1 MAESSIIPGQGSVAE
16 KIKNRTRGF
25 NVDKDIINI
34 SQLTADNIVDVLREV
49 RTGGPVC
56 GSVNFTNDT
65 RIPNTWYTFLYLPHR
80 DGVGSDNNQYGTL
93 ILFPMT
99 DFSNTKGVYVIGYV
113 ANAILQVKYLPWTHI
128 VTENISF

>member
-34 SQLTADNIVDVLREV
+34 NQLNADNIVDVLREV

-65 RIPNTWYTFLYLPHR
+65 RIPN
-80 DGVGSDNNQYGTL
+80 
-93 ILFPMT
+93 I
-99 DFSNTKGVYVIGYV
+99 
-113 ANAILQVKYLPWTHI
+113 
-128 VTENISF
+128 